1 MPLPVENGG
10 LYWSIT
16 SKNVENRAGV
26 FKFGYGAPC
35 RGLAHPVDRAG
46 VHCQLEGEA
55 GEHGLRLPSTS
66 AEKAKNSLHFL
77 GLEGGDRLKSDL
89 SLLLTLWRNCLHRF
103 PISRR
108 VISRINHDNG
118 ATM

>member
-1 MPLPVENGG
+1 MSDAVRPAAAYRIL
-10 LYWSIT
+10 SIGPEST
-16 SKNVENRAGV
+16 ASWKAKPGSTD
-26 FKFGYGAPC
+26 C
-35 RGLAHPVDRAG
+35 RCRQPPRKK
-46 VHCQLEGEA
+46 
-55 GEHGLRLPSTS
+55 R
-66 AEKAKNSLHFL
+66 KNSLHFL